1 LLITGDFHYNA
12 SGFQLI
18 ARFTHIDADLS
29 RKDFPTAMKRRHSP
43 KVLFFVV
50 LLLVIALVAGCQPVA
65 PIASDDGLAAVAT
78 ATQVAEEVA
87 IETPIAGEAT
97 PTEEATPEAVVEAQP
112 GPVGN
117 PPVEIEIPALSL
129 VIPVT
134 PMGWE
139 STEVDGQITTRW
151 VVPDDAAGWA
161 PNSARAGNVG
171 NVVIAGH
178 QARGA
183 AVFAAVAL
191 GEVEVGQELVLAD
204 ETGNTFTYRVVEVS
218 EPIPVLG
225 ATDAEVEQA
234 AVYAAPTTDARLTLI
249 TGWPAATTTHRV
261 FVVAELVASAQ

>member
-1 LLITGDFHYNA
+1 
-12 SGFQLI
+12 
-18 ARFTHIDADLS
+18 
-29 RKDFPTAMKRRHSP
+29 MKRRQSP
-43 KVLFFVV
+43 KVLVFVMLLPLIV
-50 LLLVIALVAGCQPVA
+50 LIAGCQPVA
-65 PIASDDGLAAVAT
+65 PIVSDDGSAVVVLP
-78 ATQVAEEVA
+78 TQVPEEDAV
-87 IETPIAGEAT
+87 ETPIANEAT
-97 PTEEATPEAVVEAQP
+97 PAVETMQDA
-112 GPVGN
+112 GGF
-117 PPVEIEIPALSL
+117 PPVAIEIPALSL
-129 VIPVT
+129 VIPVA

-139 STEVDGQITTRW
+139 SAEVEGRTTTRW

-161 PNSARAGNVG
+161 LNSARAGDVG

-234 AVYAAPTTDARLTLI
+234 AAYAAPTTDARLTLI

-261 FVVAELVASAQ
+261 FVVAELVDGVQ

>member
-1 LLITGDFHYNA
+1 
-12 SGFQLI
+12 
-18 ARFTHIDADLS
+18 
-29 RKDFPTAMKRRHSP
+29 MKRRQSP
-43 KVLFFVV
+43 KVLVFVMLLPLIV
-50 LLLVIALVAGCQPVA
+50 LIAGCQPVA
-65 PIASDDGLAAVAT
+65 PIASDDGSAAVALP
-78 ATQVAEEVA
+78 TQVPEEQVPEEDA
-87 IETPIAGEAT
+87 VETPIANEAT
-97 PTEEATPEAVVEAQP
+97 PALETTQDE
-112 GPVGN
+112 GGF
-117 PPVEIEIPALSL
+117 PPVAIEIPALSL
-129 VIPVT
+129 VIPVA

-139 STEVDGQITTRW
+139 SAEVEGRTTTRW

-161 PNSARAGNVG
+161 LNSARAGDEG

-234 AVYAAPTTDARLTLI
+234 AAYAAPTTDARLTLI

-261 FVVAELVASAQ
+261 FVVAELVDGVQ

>member
-1 LLITGDFHYNA
+1 
-12 SGFQLI
+12 
-18 ARFTHIDADLS
+18 
-29 RKDFPTAMKRRHSP
+29 MKRRHSP
-43 KVLFFVV
+43 KILVFV
-50 LLLVIALVAGCQPVA
+50 LLLPVIVLIAGCQPVA
-65 PIASDDGLAAVAT
+65 PIVSEGGAAVASP
-78 ATQVAEEVA
+78 TQVAEADA
-87 IETPIAGEAT
+87 IETPTADEAALV
-97 PTEEATPEAVVEAQP
+97 EEAAPDV
-112 GPVGN
+112 VGN

-139 STEVDGQITTRW
+139 SVDVDGQATTRW

-161 PNSARAGNVG
+161 PNSARAGDVG

-234 AVYAAPTTDARLTLI
+234 AAYAAQTTDARLTLI

-261 FVVAELVASAQ
+261 FVVAELVAGAQ